1 MSFRFG
7 GNSIRGLTRLFL
19 MTGGSRSNDVHEK
32 TVTAIVTAWAP
43 DAAVPVIVTGALVV
57 SATFA
62 LATSER
68 VDTEPAIMV
77 EGENAVLT
85 PAGRPLIASTIVSGA
100 PLVTLVMIA
109 TSVEAPATTLR
120 TVGFAAMPK
129 SSLRAAAT
137 IVSDHV
143 AECVADALCPITAAV
158 TVVEGADDD
167 AEIVSN
173 ADPPAVTD
181 DGLTAALT
189 PAGSPVTENA
199 IVWDCPLVTAVSTV
213 TVAALPAATVTA
225 LGVTAIEKSLA
236 SASATRTD
244 KAAE

>member
-1 MSFRFG
+1 
-7 GNSIRGLTRLFL
+7 
-19 MTGGSRSNDVHEK
+19 MTGDSRSVDVQER

-57 SATFA
+57 SAALA

-68 VDTEPAIMV
+68 VDAEPAITV
-77 EGENAVLT
+77 EGENAALT
-85 PAGRPLIASTIVSGA
+85 PAGRPLIARTIVSGK

-109 TSVEAPATTLR
+109 TSVEAPAAKLAA
-120 TVGFAAMPK
+120 VGFAAMPK
-129 SSLRAAAT
+129 SSLGAAAT

-143 AECVADALCPITAAV
+143 AECVADALCPITVAV
-158 TVVEGADDD
+158 TVAEGADDD

-173 ADPPAVTD
+173 DDPPAVTD
-181 DGLTAALT
+181 DGLSAALT
-189 PAGSPVTENA
+189 PAGSPATDNA
-199 IVWDCPLVTAVSTV
+199 MVWDCPLVTAVSTV

-225 LGVTAIEKSLA
+225 LGVTAIEKSFV
-236 SASATRTD
+236 SAPATRTD